1 MSWFQEPFD
10 CFCFVCFF
18 PFPLT
23 NKNVFSASLKVF
35 LARFFLARVQPSPL
49 YFKGLKSL
57 AP

>member
-23 NKNVFSASLKVF
+23 NKNFFSASLKVF